1 VKELDPMRNFML
13 ILIVLVLI
21 GGVLAY
27 RNGFI
32 RMSTTTDKTTV
43 EVNTGEIKKEL
54 KDAANR
60 IDDFVSP

>member
-1 VKELDPMRNFML
+1 ML

-21 GGVLAY
+21 GGVFAY

-54 KDAANR
+54 KEAADR
-60 IDDFVSP
+60 IDNFVSP